1 MLMEHFAATATDE
14 GAFEAGWKD
23 GPVVTLEQTIELA
36 QERFPAN

>member
-1 MLMEHFAATATDE
+1 MEYFAVITTDE
-14 GAFEAGWKD
+14 PAFEAGWKD